1 MHNMHKR
8 FFFDNPH
15 THEKW
20 RGPFV
25 VIYSM
30 FDIIKQVSI
39 QQCGPQLRG
48 VLPPWNHLK
57 YLCTPGQALK
67 RPMAGLS
74 YHSCAAKSPGAW
86 LAGFSAF
93 CWDWDCSHYWLLSLS
108 HTITSMV

>member
-1 MHNMHKR
+1 MTARECHPEHSEGSIADLR
-8 FFFDNPH
+8 VIIRP
-15 THEKW
+15 HEKW
-20 RGPFV
+20 HGAFV

-30 FDIIKQVSI
+30 FDIMKQVSI

-67 RPMAGLS
+67 RPIAGLS

-93 CWDWDCSHYWLLSLS
+93 CWD
-108 HTITSMV
+108 